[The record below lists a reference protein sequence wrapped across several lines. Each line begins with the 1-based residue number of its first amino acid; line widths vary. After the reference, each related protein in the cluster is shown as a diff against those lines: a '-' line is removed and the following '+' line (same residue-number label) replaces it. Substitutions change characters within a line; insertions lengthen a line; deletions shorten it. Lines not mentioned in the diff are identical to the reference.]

1 MGGDRRCV
9 ALLPVE
15 IQQLSWEGAGRVC
28 SRVVTEA
35 FVPWDTSFGDSPSCS
50 CGQVLIV
57 VHSTAGCPLGR
68 WDGAEEETISLG
80 SLLALGRPGFGPMP
94 AV

>member
-1 MGGDRRCV
+1 M

-35 FVPWDTSFGDSPSCS
+35 FGDSPSCS
-50 CGQVLIV
+50 CGQVLTV
-57 VHSTAGCPLGR
+57 VHSTAGCPLDR